1 MIYLQN
7 GENTI
12 VLTGSEIKKV
22 STFFLEV
29 THQQS
34 FQSITIPIINLSNS
48 DRFDLF
54 EIQVSETG
62 STSGMT
68 GTTGSIQNMQPGY
81 YDYKLYGPTVS
92 DSNVL
97 EIGKM
102 LFKGSTVSPP
112 VNIYKKDNNN
122 YVYNG

>member
-1 MIYLQN
+1 MIYLSEGQN
-7 GENTI
+7 TV
-12 VLTGSEIKKV
+12 VLTGTEIKET
-22 STFFLEV
+22 SAFFLEV

-34 FQSITIPIINLSNS
+34 LSSLTIPLVNLSIS

-54 EIQVSETG
+54 EITVSKG
-62 STSGMT
+62 MGGMT
-68 GTTGSIQNMQPGY
+68 GTTGSMVNMQSGY

-92 DSNVL
+92 PTNLL

-102 LFKGSTVSPP
+102 LLKGATVAPP
-112 VNIYKKDNNN
+112 VNIYQKDNNN